1 MLSRSSDGEEQ
12 TVYIDE
18 PEPNANGLRPAA
30 SSSLERESRDVSA
43 SSSLRL
49 SDLARSGMM
58 FVNSDSRFMKS
69 MSDGRRPLV
78 VFLAYILDVTDEIHY
93 LS

>member
-18 PEPNANGLRPAA
+18 PEPNVNGLRPAA
-30 SSSLERESRDVSA
+30 SSSLERESLDVSA
-43 SSSLRL
+43 SSSVRL

-58 FVNSDSRFMKS
+58 FVNDDSRFIKAI
-69 MSDGRRPLV
+69 SDGLRPSVL
-78 VFLAYILDVTDEIHY
+78 
-93 LS
+93 